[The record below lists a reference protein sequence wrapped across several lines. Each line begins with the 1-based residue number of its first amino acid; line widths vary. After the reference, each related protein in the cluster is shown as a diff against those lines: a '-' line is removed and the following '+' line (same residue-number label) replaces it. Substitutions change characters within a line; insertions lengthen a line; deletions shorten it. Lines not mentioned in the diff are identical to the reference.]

1 MIVNHNIKKV
11 IIFSTAYLP
20 LVGGAEIAIKELTDR
35 LGDYEFDLITARLN
49 AKLPKNERIS
59 RVNVYRIGF
68 GGAID
73 KLLLPFWGCFLALR
87 LNKKREYDIIWA
99 IMASYGGIA
108 ASFFK
113 FFCAKKKFVLTLQEG
128 DEESHLKRYA
138 FGISFLYRLFIYPL
152 YTLPIRS
159 ADVIQAISN
168 YLKDRARKSGAKC
181 DIKIVPNGVN
191 VFLFKNKGSDVGAIR
206 KELGFGKLDNV
217 LVTVSRLVKKNA
229 VLDLVRS
236 LSFLPNEIKLLIIGE
251 GNEREKIKKVVSDLG
266 LEKRVKI
273 IGFVSHA
280 NLPKYLHASDVFVR
294 ASLSEGMG
302 NAFLEAMAAGLPVI
316 ATPVGGIVDFLID
329 QKTGLFCDVNSPESI
344 AQVVQKL
351 INNPELARLV
361 NSNSFK
367 MVSERYDWNRLAED
381 MREVFV

>member
-181 DIKIVPNGVN
+181 YIKIVPNGVN
-191 VFLFKNKGSDVGAIR
+191 VFLFKN
-206 KELGFGKLDNV
+206 L
-217 LVTVSRLVKKNA
+217 
-229 VLDLVRS
+229 
-236 LSFLPNEIKLLIIGE
+236 
-251 GNEREKIKKVVSDLG
+251 
-266 LEKRVKI
+266 
-273 IGFVSHA
+273 
-280 NLPKYLHASDVFVR
+280 KY
-294 ASLSEGMG
+294 
-302 NAFLEAMAAGLPVI
+302 
-316 ATPVGGIVDFLID
+316 
-329 QKTGLFCDVNSPESI
+329 
-344 AQVVQKL
+344 
-351 INNPELARLV
+351 
-361 NSNSFK
+361 
-367 MVSERYDWNRLAED
+367 
-381 MREVFV
+381 